1 MNYVKEYNK
10 RLQTGKIEACEEIK
24 SIYKRLVKEM
34 DDDSSPFWFSEE
46 QGEYVIGFIE
56 GFCKHYQ
63 GEHAGEYVRLELFHT
78 SSLWVPG
85 KRYKQASLP

>member
-56 GFCKHYQ
+56 GFCKCLKHCFNHMMIV
-63 GEHAGEYVRLELFHT
+63 GAG
-78 SSLWVPG
+78 
-85 KRYKQASLP
+85 